1 MTPQLSIIMSAYN
14 CEETITPAVRSIL
27 DQSFTD
33 FEFIIVDDGC
43 TDLTIPRIKELEDSR
58 IIILS
63 NEENIGLTR
72 SLNKAITR
80 STGQYIARQDA
91 DDISMPGRL
100 EKQITFMDA
109 HPDITVLGTSRGT
122 LDHNGNII
130 STTLL
135 PEEPNYSC
143 FLKRNCL
150 VHGSI
155 MIRRE
160 DLIKTG
166 GYNEVFRFTQDYELW
181 LRIAKDHKIMNLQ
194 EPLYGI
200 RRHENRVTL
209 KQMGQ
214 AGLFR
219 TLARNISKGNVSEEV
234 IKEIQQT
241 GITPYYNHLDD
252 QDKLDFHRT
261 VKNKSIK
268 YKLYKGAQDHLRQII
283 TLRPASLKS
292 RLELALVAVA
302 LYLKR

>member
-1 MTPQLSIIMSAYN
+1 MPPQLSIIMSVYN

-43 TDLTIPRIKELEDSR
+43 TDLTIAHIKELEDSR

-72 SLNKAITR
+72 SLNKAVTR
-80 STGQYIARQDA
+80 ATGQYIARQDA

-109 HPDITVLGTSRGT
+109 HSDVTVLGTSRGT
-122 LDHNGNII
+122 LDHNGNIT

-135 PEEPNYSC
+135 PKEPDYSC
-143 FLKRNCL
+143 FLRRNCL

-160 DLIKTG
+160 ALIKAG
-166 GYNEVFRFTQDYELW
+166 GYNEVFRYTQDYELW
-181 LRIAKDHKIMNLQ
+181 LRMAKDHKIMNLQ

-200 RRHENRVTL
+200 RRHGNRVTL
-209 KQMGQ
+209 KKMNQ
-214 AGLFR
+214 ANLFR
-219 TLARNISKGNVSEEV
+219 TLARNLSKGKVSEDVVKEV
-234 IKEIQQT
+234 LET
-241 GITPYYNHLDD
+241 GITRYYNHLDD

-261 VKNKSIK
+261 IKNKSIK
-268 YKLYKGAQDHLRQII
+268 YKLYKDAQDHLRQII
-283 TLRPASLKS
+283 SLRPASLKS
-292 RLELALVAVA
+292 RVELAQVAVA
-302 LYLKR
+302 RYLKR

>member
-1 MTPQLSIIMSAYN
+1 MTPQLSIIMPVYN
-14 CEETITPAVRSIL
+14 CEETIIPAVRSIL

-43 TDLTIPRIKELEDSR
+43 TDQTIPHIKELADSR

-80 STGQYIARQDA
+80 STGAYIARQDA

-109 HPDITVLGTSRGT
+109 HPKITVLGTSRAT
-122 LDHNGNII
+122 LDHNGHII

-135 PEEPNYSC
+135 PEEPDYSS

-150 VHGSI
+150 AHGSI
-155 MIRRE
+155 IIRRE
-160 DLIKTG
+160 DLIKAG
-166 GYNEVFRFTQDYELW
+166 GYNEVFKFTQDYELW

-200 RRHENRVTL
+200 RRHEKRVTL
-209 KQMGQ
+209 KKMDQ
-214 AGLFR
+214 ACLFR
-219 TLARNISKGNVSEEV
+219 ILARNLSKGKVS
-234 IKEIQQT
+234 KEIIREVQQA
-241 GITPYYNHLDD
+241 GIMSYYNHLVV

-261 VKNKSIK
+261 IKNKNIK
-268 YKLYKGAQDHLRQII
+268 YKLYKDAQQQLRQTI
-283 TLRPASLKS
+283 TLRPISLKP
-292 RLELALVAVA
+292 RLELALVTVA
-302 LYLKR
+302 LYLKH